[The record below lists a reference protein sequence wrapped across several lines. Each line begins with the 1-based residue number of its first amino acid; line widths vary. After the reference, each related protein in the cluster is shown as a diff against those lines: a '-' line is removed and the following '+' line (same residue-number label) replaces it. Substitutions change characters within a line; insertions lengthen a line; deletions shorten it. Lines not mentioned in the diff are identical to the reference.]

1 MTEPL
6 DPEIKRLR
14 RLSAGDIADEVGTVK
29 AQIADLEARLDCY
42 KAEGI
47 RRELAEAEGKL
58 FRLTFTQPGT
68 RQLIDG
74 VLLRR
79 VMGDPFVDHFTRTA
93 PTDWIMRCSARK
105 AA

>member
-14 RLSAGDIADEVGTVK
+14 KLSAGDIADEVGALK
-29 AQIADLEARLDCY
+29 AQLAALDERLDAY

-47 RRELAEAEGKL
+47 RRELREAEGKL
-58 FRLTFTQPGT
+58 FRLTFTEPGQCQT
-68 RQLIDG
+68 IDG
-74 VLLRR
+74 QLLRR
-79 VMGDPFVDHFTRTA
+79 VMGEAFVDHFSRVFA
-93 PTDWIMRCSARK
+93 TDWIMRCSARK